1 MPMTIVPNS
10 TTLDPS
16 ALAKGT
22 TFTGTVYLDKAHTN
36 PATSST
42 PSTMLA
48 TVTFTP
54 GARTNWHSHEHGQI
68 LKVEAGSGWIC
79 DRGDKPKRIKTGDL
93 ISCPAGTEHWHGADE
108 GSVLTHFVVSMGK
121 TSWGGPVTDEEYA
134 EKNGQ

>member
-1 MPMTIVPNS
+1 MPMTLIPNS

-36 PATSST
+36 AATSTT

-54 GARTNWHSHEHGQI
+54 GSRTNWHTHEHGQI

-79 DRGDKPKRIKTGDL
+79 DRGAKPVRIRKGDL
-93 ISCPAGTEHWHGADE
+93 ISCPAGTEHWHGADD
-108 GSVLTHFVVSMGK
+108 GSVLTHFVVSLGK
-121 TSWGGPVTDEEYA
+121 TSWGEKVTDEEYG
-134 EKNGQ
+134 EKDGQ